1 VAGFGVS
8 RERVFGLDIGY
19 ETLKLCELKKHRNS
33 ARIVGIFEY
42 PITKKILEQDR
53 IKNKE
58 AVANMIKE
66 ARRKAKPHQIK
77 SPGIVTALP
86 ENFVFSKT
94 IQVPKMTKK
103 ELTTAIPNEAAQ
115 YLPIPLESV
124 YVDFQIL
131 TGHPEENLMD
141 VLIAATP
148 KKLVDDY
155 VEMAK
160 LAGLKLLALE
170 TKPIAVGRAIIS
182 EKSKDGVVIVHIG
195 TELTRI
201 SIWDK
206 GKIRLITTADAGKNK
221 IVEGVSAIAG
231 EKTLIDKIK
240 INSED
245 EEQIKITIQPIIDEV
260 LESVRYYQNRGYK
273 PSKISK
279 ILICGSGGLV
289 AGIDKLIGK
298 ELKIKTEM
306 AKTKIRTSIEI
317 EPNYMTAFGL
327 AMREV

>member
-1 VAGFGVS
+1 MAGFGVS
-8 RERVFGLDIGY
+8 SERVFGLDIGY
-19 ETLKLCELKKHRNS
+19 ETLKLCELKKNRNS
-33 ARIVGIFEY
+33 AKIVGIFEY

-53 IKNKE
+53 IKDKE

-66 ARRKAKPHQIK
+66 ARRKSKPHSIK

-94 IQVPKMTKK
+94 IQVPKMTEK
-103 ELTTAIPNEAAQ
+103 ELLTAIPNEAAL
-115 YLPIPLESV
+115 YLPVPLESV
-124 YVDFQIL
+124 YIDFQIL
-131 TGHPEENLMD
+131 TIHPEENLMD

-170 TKPIAVGRAIIS
+170 TKPIAVGRAIIPD
-182 EKSKDGVVIVHIG
+182 KSKEGTVIVHIG

-206 GKIRLITTADAGKNK
+206 GKIRLITTAATGKNK
-221 IVEGVSAIAG
+221 IIEGVSGITGKAT
-231 EKTLIDKIK
+231 KIDKIK
-240 INSED
+240 IKSED
-245 EEQIKITIQPIIDEV
+245 KEHIKPIIQPIIDEV

-279 ILICGSGGLV
+279 ILVCGSGGLL
-289 AGIDKLIGK
+289 AGMDKFIES
-298 ELKIKTEM
+298 ELKIKTEI
-306 AKTKIRTSIEI
+306 AKTKIKTSIEI
-317 EPNYMTAFGL
+317 KPNYMTAFGL
-327 AMREV
+327 AMREI

>member
-1 VAGFGVS
+1 MAGFGVS

-19 ETLKLCELKKHRNS
+19 ETLKLCELVKRRKS
-33 ARIVGIFEY
+33 AKIVGIFEY

-53 IKNKE
+53 IKDKE
-58 AVANMIKE
+58 AIANMIKE

-94 IQVPKMTKK
+94 IQVPKMTVK
-103 ELTTAIPNEAAQ
+103 ELMTAIPNEAAQ
-115 YLPIPLESV
+115 YLPVPLESV

-131 TGHPEENLMD
+131 TDHPEENLMD

-155 VEMAK
+155 VEMAR
-160 LAGLKLLALE
+160 LAGFKLLALE
-170 TKPIAVGRAIIS
+170 TKPIAVGRAIIPD
-182 EKSKDGVVIVHIG
+182 KSREGIVIVHIG

-206 GKIRLITTADAGKNK
+206 GKIRLITTAEVGKNK
-221 IVEGVSAIAG
+221 IIETISTLSGKI
-231 EKTLIDKIK
+231 EKIDKINVESDDK
-240 INSED
+240 N
-245 EEQIKITIQPIIDEV
+245 QLKITFQPMIDEI

-289 AGIDKLIGK
+289 KGVDKLIGD
-298 ELKIKTEM
+298 ELKIKSEIAT
-306 AKTKIRTSIEI
+306 TKIKTSIPI
-317 EPNYMTAFGL
+317 ESNYMTAFGL
-327 AMREV
+327 ALREI